1 MSEHLALRE
10 EAERFIR
17 VCYAELGRSAEETER
32 RLVEVKKA
40 IAEQGCY
47 GHTEEELRHGARMA
61 WRNSNRC
68 IGRLFWETLEVWD
81 ARGLETEEDIAGA
94 LIGHIANA
102 TNGGKIR
109 PALTVFRPVAE
120 PQRRVLILNY
130 QLIRYAGYETVQG
143 VVGDPDSVT
152 FTKLCMRLGW
162 RGEGTPFD
170 VLPLVVQIGDRTP
183 RLFPIPPEIVMEVP
197 LTHPE
202 LPGLADLRLKWYAV
216 PIVSNMRLE
225 IGGLSYTAAPFNG
238 WYMGTEIG
246 ARNLADEH
254 RYNLLPRIAS
264 LMGLDTSRE
273 SYLWRDKALVEL
285 NVAVLHSYKENGVM
299 IVDHHTAARQ
309 FMRFEDRETRNGR
322 PVTGDWT
329 WLIPPVSPA
338 TTPIFHK
345 HYEDRVATPNFFYQ
359 EGAEGEKE
367 CPHKQLDVQCPI
379 AHG

>member
-1 MSEHLALRE
+1 
-10 EAERFIR
+10 
-17 VCYAELGRSAEETER
+17 
-32 RLVEVKKA
+32 LVEVKKA

-309 FMRFEDRETRNGR
+309 FMRFEERETRNGR
-322 PVTGDWT
+322 SVTGDWT

-359 EGAEGEKE
+359 EGAAVGEKE
-367 CPHKQLDVQCPI
+367 CPHKQLDAQCPV